1 MKKKLTSNIPLKIMS
16 LIVGI
21 VIWLLVVNVD
31 NPIDSRSFTTS
42 VQLLN
47 EAYVDDTGLV
57 CIVEEDQ
64 TQVRVTLSADRRTL
78 NSISADDIQV
88 MADLQQA
95 VSLETDPVM
104 VPITAVCKGI
114 SADNIKVYPQ
124 NLSVHLEEKLTK
136 EFTVGIVNQG
146 ESGPGK
152 GYEIGTQTVN
162 PEKIRITGPESLV
175 NKIDT
180 VNVNVDV
187 DGITENV
194 TESLSL
200 TIRDKNGEILSDAA
214 MSYLRIDNDARVS
227 VTTRLWRVRTDV
239 KIAAGYLGEPASGYV
254 VGEVTTLPETVSVTG
269 SNEALETLRQQG
281 NTLEIPAEEVDVSGR
296 TSDMEVKVNLEDFLP
311 ENIRLTSGSSPDLW
325 IQVTILPEE
334 SRLVALPTSE
344 ITVNNKADELQ
355 TAFEI
360 DRIEIRVK
368 AESGYDIDE
377 LDESDIK
384 ASIDLNGVDEG
395 SYDIPVDIQL
405 PEGYELLE
413 EVTTGIQIS
422 KVSSVETNE
431 E

>member
-1 MKKKLTSNIPLKIMS
+1 MKKKLTSNIPLKIVS
-16 LIVGI
+16 LMVGI

-31 NPIDSRSFTTS
+31 NPIDTKTFTTR

-78 NSISADDIQV
+78 NSIDTEDIQV

-114 SADNIKVYPQ
+114 SSDNIKVYPQ

-136 EFTVGIVNQG
+136 EFAVGIVNQG

-152 GYEIGTQTVN
+152 GYEIGSQTVN

-175 NKIDT
+175 NRIDT

-187 DGITENV
+187 DGITENI

-200 TIRDKNGEILSDAA
+200 TIRDKNGDILSDAV

-227 VTTRLWRVRTDV
+227 VTTRLWRVRTGV
-239 KIAAGYLGEPASGYV
+239 NISAGYVGEPADGYV
-254 VGEVTTLPETVSVTG
+254 VGDVTTLPETVSITG

-296 TSDMEVKVNLEDFLP
+296 TSDMEVKVNLADFLP
-311 ENIRLTSGSSPDLW
+311 ENIRLTSGSSSDLW
-325 IQVTILPEE
+325 VQVTILPEE
-334 SRLVALPTSE
+334 SSLVDLPTSA
-344 ITVNNKADELQ
+344 ITVSNKADDLQ
-355 TAFEI
+355 AAFEI
-360 DRIEIRVK
+360 DRIELRIK
-368 AESGYDIDE
+368 AKDGYDIEEFDE
-377 LDESDIK
+377 KEIK
-384 ASIDLNGVDEG
+384 ASIDLDGMEEG
-395 SYDIPVDIQL
+395 SYDIPVDVEL
-405 PEGYELLE
+405 PRGYELLE
-413 EVTTGIQIS
+413 EVTTGVQIS